1 MRINMDDL
9 SKGYSMNAY
18 TSDNAFMQ
26 FIHSLNALKAHI
38 PFAVCV
44 LVLLVLIHLLNMA
57 LNFRLNYLGIRPRQ
71 IKGLI
76 GIPCAPFIHAN
87 FTHLLFNSLPLFVFV
102 DVILLQG
109 VVIFFVCTFLIVL
122 TSGGL
127 IWLFGRQGL
136 HIGAS
141 SLIMGYLGYIW
152 VHIYFNPTQI
162 SILIGFVCIYYF
174 GGLFLQVL
182 PSKEKQISWEGHLL
196 GLISGVITGFVL
208 H

>member
-1 MRINMDDL
+1 MDDL

-18 TSDNAFMQ
+18 TSDNPFMQ

-38 PFAVCV
+38 PFAACI
-44 LVLLVLIHLLNMA
+44 LVLLILIHLLNMA

-109 VVIFFVCTFLIVL
+109 YVIFFVCTFLIVL
-122 TSGGL
+122 TSGGADL
-127 IWLFGRQGL
+127 AFWPARSAHWGEQFDHGVFGV
-136 HIGAS
+136 
-141 SLIMGYLGYIW
+141 YLGAY
-152 VHIYFNPTQI
+152 
-162 SILIGFVCIYYF
+162 
-174 GGLFLQVL
+174 LF
-182 PSKEKQISWEGHLL
+182 
-196 GLISGVITGFVL
+196 
-208 H
+208 